1 MKDSRSLAKLSRWD
15 VAGIQDGPG
24 DFILKVAMLGH
35 AFVTEKE
42 RVIRRFTSN
51 NKKVNS
57 GRYYFQ
63 PSYSP
68 MPKSIKNASDGKQ
81 LPRGN

>member
-42 RVIRRFTSN
+42 
-51 NKKVNS
+51 KE
-57 GRYYFQ
+57 
-63 PSYSP
+63 
-68 MPKSIKNASDGKQ
+68 
-81 LPRGN
+81 